1 MGKTTMDVERDSLGE
16 LKKLKAD
23 LELKTTSDVVR
34 MLLNHYHGRVDAPE
48 SEDEDSG
55 EPAKRRKIDV
65 REALYSLEILSER
78 PGMLE
83 YYTGFD
89 RPAVDLLIRRF
100 SEVGLSRV
108 FSLFCCSA
116 RKRAVVV
123 LPARYSDLLDI
134 VHRGRRSS

>member
-1 MGKTTMDVERDSLGE
+1 MDVERDSLGE

-34 MLLNHYHGRVDAPE
+34 MLLDHYHGRVDAPE
-48 SEDEDSG
+48 SEENEGEDSG

-123 LPARYSDLLDI
+123 LPACYSDLLDI